1 MLRGTEREEIRN
13 MGNHKEIKKLSR
25 KLGGTSG
32 YLSDAWKARKE
43 AIQERVERHQAEAH
57 NRAVS
62 RAYAKKAG
70 DLNAN

>member
-1 MLRGTEREEIRN
+1 MR
-13 MGNHKEIKKLSR
+13 NHKEIKKLAR
-25 KLGGTSG
+25 KLGG
-32 YLSDAWKARKE
+32 YLSDAWNARKE
-43 AIQERVERHQAEAH
+43 AIYERVERQQAEAH